1 MVIRSAFQ
9 DAVTPAG
16 SPDVVPIP
24 VALRVACVMLV
35 RGVLTHKVGV
45 TEAAKAD
52 VGGLTVIVPD
62 ALILPH
68 PPVSGML

>member
-1 MVIRSAFQ
+1 MVIKSAFQ

-16 SPDVVPIP
+16 SPEGVPIP
-24 VALRVACVMLV
+24 VALRVACVISV
-35 RGVLTHKVGV
+35 KGVLTHKVGV

-52 VGGLTVIVPD
+52 VGGLTVIVPV
-62 ALILPH
+62 ALMLPH

>member
-9 DAVTPAG
+9 DADTPAG
-16 SPDVVPIP
+16 SPEGVPIP

-35 RGVLTHKVGV
+35 RGVLRHKVGV
-45 TEAAKAD
+45 AEAAKAD
-52 VGGLTVIVPD
+52 VGGRTVIVPV
-62 ALILPH
+62 ALMLPH